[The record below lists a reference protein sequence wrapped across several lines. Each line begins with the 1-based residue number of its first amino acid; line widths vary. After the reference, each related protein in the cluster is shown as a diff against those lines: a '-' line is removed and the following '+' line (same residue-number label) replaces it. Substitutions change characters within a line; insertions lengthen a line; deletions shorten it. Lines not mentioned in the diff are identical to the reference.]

1 MTKSN
6 HETREL
12 NVEDLDTVAGGMPF
26 YGMGCSVN
34 QNNRIGAF
42 IGGLGG
48 GFLGGLA
55 TAIARLYCA

>member
-1 MTKSN
+1 
-6 HETREL
+6 
-12 NVEDLDTVAGGMPF
+12 MPF

-34 QNNRIGAF
+34 QNTRIGAF